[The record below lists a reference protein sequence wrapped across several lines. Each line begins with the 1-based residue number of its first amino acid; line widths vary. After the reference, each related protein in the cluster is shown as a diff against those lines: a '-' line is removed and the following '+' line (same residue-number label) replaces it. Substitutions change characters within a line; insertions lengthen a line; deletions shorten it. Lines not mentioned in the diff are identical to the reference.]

1 MSLNASDVLKPN
13 AEKSYSLQSRNVR
26 IEKLYYH
33 IRSKV
38 RTKHDYMYLPP
49 LLMPDR
55 YSGAALYE
63 AAGRRPA
70 VAWLSALPVMS
81 NISPGANPPSARYQ
95 RPLGS
100 QT

>member
-1 MSLNASDVLKPN
+1 MQKRVTHFSQEVQQLKNFATTLEATQEPN
-13 AEKSYSLQSRNVR
+13 MN
-26 IEKLYYH
+26 
-33 IRSKV
+33 
-38 RTKHDYMYLPP
+38 YMYLPP
-49 LLMPDR
+49 LLMPER